1 MVYVYLIDVSFETG
15 QHWINPVR
23 NPVKCQSRS
32 FSFKWPSS
40 KCIRPRTSSRSS
52 AARCTGST
60 CPAVW
65 TSAAA
70 SQSHSVGSFPR
81 TLSKL
86 FIVSKEHVLWRA
98 GDNVIDYPQFPGDNV
113 IVYPQFLT
121 CEYRVLKGGYQHSHT
136 RVSQILYAAWRVLSY
151 GIYHIIHDQH
161 STFLYKFWYL
171 PEQLSR
177 YFVALCSS
185 SRSFMSAYF
194 MYAWVFGIIFLFLHR
209 TSCQHVV
216 CVYFFVSLTAELLHL
231 PEPHFLSGGLEPEL
245 CRRLL

>member
-86 FIVSKEHVLWRA
+86 FIVSKEHVLCRA
-98 GDNVIDYPQFPGDNV
+98 GDNV
-113 IVYPQFLT
+113 IVYPQFPT
-121 CEYRVLKGGYQHSHT
+121 CEYRVLERGYQHSHT

-161 STFLYKFWYL
+161 STF
-171 PEQLSR
+171 
-177 YFVALCSS
+177 
-185 SRSFMSAYF
+185 
-194 MYAWVFGIIFLFLHR
+194 
-209 TSCQHVV
+209 
-216 CVYFFVSLTAELLHL
+216 
-231 PEPHFLSGGLEPEL
+231 
-245 CRRLL
+245 

>member
-1 MVYVYLIDVSFETG
+1 MVYVYLIDVSFKTG
-15 QHWINPVR
+15 QHRINAVG

-32 FSFKWPSS
+32 FPFKWSS
-40 KCIRPRTSSRSS
+40 GKCIRPASPSRSS
-52 AARCTGST
+52 APRCTVST
-60 CPAVW
+60 YPAAW

-86 FIVSKEHVLWRA
+86 FNVSNEHVLCWA

-151 GIYHIIHDQH
+151 GIHHIMED
-161 STFLYKFWYL
+161 
-171 PEQLSR
+171 
-177 YFVALCSS
+177 
-185 SRSFMSAYF
+185 
-194 MYAWVFGIIFLFLHR
+194 
-209 TSCQHVV
+209 
-216 CVYFFVSLTAELLHL
+216 
-231 PEPHFLSGGLEPEL
+231 
-245 CRRLL
+245 

>member
-86 FIVSKEHVLWRA
+86 FIVSKEHVLCWA
-98 GDNVIDYPQFPGDNV
+98 GDNV

-151 GIYHIIHDQH
+151 GMHRIHY
-161 STFLYKFWYL
+161 STFFFINFDICL
-171 PEQLSR
+171 
-177 YFVALCSS
+177 SS
-185 SRSFMSAYF
+185 SP
-194 MYAWVFGIIFLFLHR
+194 G
-209 TSCQHVV
+209 T
-216 CVYFFVSLTAELLHL
+216 
-231 PEPHFLSGGLEPEL
+231 
-245 CRRLL
+245 